1 MGTAMNHGLGATDLS
16 PLENYLLISL
26 MLNLYLLTAMEKSAH
41 VHQEICTAIF
51 IVTVIMVAQNWKRP
65 KCPSVEYIFEVMV
78 YLYYDI
84 IYSNGNKQPPH
95 TAIWVYLIGT
105 MLSDRIQMQK
115 GYILND
121 SIYAK

>member
-65 KCPSVEYIFEVMV
+65 KCPSVEYIF
-78 YLYYDI
+78 
-84 IYSNGNKQPPH
+84 
-95 TAIWVYLIGT
+95 
-105 MLSDRIQMQK
+105 
-115 GYILND
+115 
-121 SIYAK
+121 